1 MLDDAV
7 VRDDAFGS
15 IGIIVLTGIFV
26 AGITGR
32 NPIFPSSDPIFED
45 AVVKFGDIVVLLD
58 VITGRA
64 DGKFDIGFIG
74 KSLEIGRK
82 PIVPFVKVE
91 GIVLLDIEFV
101 TLDSPAGFAVV
112 VIFCE
117 LFVGMLGM
125 KKFRLDDENPG
136 DEIYFLRMFI

>member
-1 MLDDAV
+1 M
-7 VRDDAFGS
+7 
-15 IGIIVLTGIFV
+15 LTGIFA

-32 NPIFPSSDPIFED
+32 NPIFPRSDPMLED

-58 VITGRA
+58 VITGIA
-64 DGKFDIGFIG
+64 DVKFDIGFIG
-74 KSLEIGRK
+74 QSLEIGRK
-82 PIVPFVKVE
+82 PIVAIEVIVSVGVE
-91 GIVLLDIEFV
+91 GIVVLDIEFV

-125 KKFRLDDENPG
+125 KKVRPDNENPE